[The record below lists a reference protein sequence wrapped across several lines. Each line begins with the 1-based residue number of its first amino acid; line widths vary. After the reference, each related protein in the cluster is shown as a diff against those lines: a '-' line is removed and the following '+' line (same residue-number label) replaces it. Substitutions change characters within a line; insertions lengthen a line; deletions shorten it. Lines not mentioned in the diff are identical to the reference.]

1 VLVVGAGPAGMECA
15 MVLGRRGMR
24 RVRLVDAAEEV
35 GGITRWV
42 PRLPGLAEWGRLRE
56 WRLGQLDQL
65 PNVETETATR
75 MDVEAVRAACADIVV
90 IATGAPW
97 ATDGLNGVTRGSIP
111 GADASLAHVLTPE
124 QVMLGGKRPP
134 GERVVVY
141 DCEGYFMGAGM
152 AELLRGEGHAVELVT
167 SCEKVAPFCDET
179 LEGPLLRQHL
189 HDLGVGLRA
198 ECQVEAVEPGG
209 VRGQTALGDSFE
221 IECDAVV
228 LVTQRVSDERLFLDL
243 RAAGLPALYRIGDCV
258 APRLLA
264 DAIWDGH
271 RLAREIDS
279 PDPAMPLPH
288 HRERPAQSLTPA

>member
-1 VLVVGAGPAGMECA
+1 MPPPC
-15 MVLGRRGMR
+15 GRRG
-24 RVRLVDAAEEV
+24 
-35 GGITRWV
+35 
-42 PRLPGLAEWGRLRE
+42 
-56 WRLGQLDQL
+56 
-65 PNVETETATR
+65 
-75 MDVEAVRAACADIVV
+75 ADIVV
-90 IATGAPW
+90 VATGAPW
-97 ATDGLNGVTRGSIP
+97 ATDGLNGVTRGPIP

-124 QVMLGGKRPP
+124 QVMLAGKRPP
-134 GERVVVY
+134 PGSRVVVY

-152 AELLRGEGHAVELVT
+152 AELLAGEGHAVELVT

-189 HDLGVGLRA
+189 HDIGIAMRA
-198 ECQVEAVEPGG
+198 ECAVSAVEPGG
-209 VRGQTALGDSFE
+209 VRGETTLGDPFE

-228 LVTQRVSDERLFLDL
+228 LVTQRVSDERLFLEL
-243 RAAGLPALYRIGDCV
+243 RAAGLDALYRIGDCV

-288 HRERPAQSLTPA
+288 LRERPATTLAPA

>member
-1 VLVVGAGPAGMECA
+1 
-15 MVLGRRGMR
+15 MR
-24 RVRLVDAAEEV
+24 RVRLVDAADEV
-35 GGITRWV
+35 GGITRWI

-65 PNVETETATR
+65 PNVEIETGTR
-75 MDVEAVRAACADIVV
+75 MDVEAVRAAGADIVV
-90 IATGAPW
+90 VATGAPW
-97 ATDGLNGVTRGSIP
+97 ATDGLNGVTRGPIP
-111 GADASLAHVLTPE
+111 GADATLAHVLTPE
-124 QVMLGGKRPP
+124 QVMLAGKRPP
-134 GERVVVY
+134 GSRVVVY
-141 DCEGYFMGAGM
+141 DCDGYFMGAGM
-152 AELLRGEGHAVELVT
+152 AELLHGEGHAVELVT

-189 HDLGVGLRA
+189 HDLGVGPRA

-209 VRGQTALGDSFE
+209 VRGQTALGDPFE

-228 LVTQRVSDERLFLDL
+228 LVTQRVSDERLFLAL
-243 RAAGLPALYRIGDCV
+243 RAAGLSALYRVGDCV

-288 HRERPAQSLTPA
+288 HRERPAQTLA

>member
-1 VLVVGAGPAGMECA
+1 G
-15 MVLGRRGMR
+15 
-24 RVRLVDAAEEV
+24 
-35 GGITRWV
+35 
-42 PRLPGLAEWGRLRE
+42 
-56 WRLGQLDQL
+56 
-65 PNVETETATR
+65 
-75 MDVEAVRAACADIVV
+75 ADIVV
-90 IATGAPW
+90 VATGAAW
-97 ATDGLNGVTRGSIP
+97 AADGRNGVTRGPIP

-124 QVMLGGKRPP
+124 QVMLAAKRPP
-134 GERVVVY
+134 GDRVVVY

-152 AELLRGEGHAVELVT
+152 AELLAREGYSVELVT

-189 HDLGVGLRA
+189 HDLGIGMRA
-198 ECQVEAVEPGG
+198 ECAVSAVEPGG
-209 VRGQTALGDSFE
+209 VRGETTLGDPFE

-243 RAAGLPALYRIGDCV
+243 RAAGLGALFRVGDCV

-288 HRERPAQSLTPA
+288 HRERPAQTLAPA

>member
-1 VLVVGAGPAGMECA
+1 M
-15 MVLGRRGMR
+15 
-24 RVRLVDAAEEV
+24 
-35 GGITRWV
+35 T
-42 PRLPGLAEWGRLRE
+42 
-56 WRLGQLDQL
+56 
-65 PNVETETATR
+65 
-75 MDVEAVRAACADIVV
+75 EAVRAAGADIVV
-90 IATGAPW
+90 VATGAPW
-97 ATDGLNGVTRGSIP
+97 AADGLNGVTRGPIP

-124 QVMLGGKRPP
+124 QVMLAGKRPP
-134 GERVVVY
+134 PGSRVVVY

-152 AELLRGEGHAVELVT
+152 AELLAGEGHTVKLVT

-198 ECQVEAVEPGG
+198 ECSVSAVEAGG
-209 VRGQTALGDSFE
+209 VRGETTLGDPFE

-228 LVTQRVSDERLFLDL
+228 LVTQRVSDERLFLEL
-243 RAAGLPALYRIGDCV
+243 RAAGVGALYRVGDCV

-288 HRERPAQSLTPA
+288 LRERPSRRSSRPEPRGARPRTGAWPRLLV